1 MPSVARVFRFITLCA
16 AAVPAALIG
25 VLTASGKAES
35 DALEPVVII
44 SLNDCHLLVAQQA
57 KASADFTDSRSFGQ
71 SAIAAVSG
79 PPPFADSEDIA
90 IDITT
95 EVQQRFG
102 LSSES
107 VLFKPTAGVGKATVK
122 SDGSLTVNGQ
132 SLTDTEAHMLAVLCR
147 GSIQSPSRASR

>member
-25 VLTASGKAES
+25 LLTASGKAES

-44 SLNDCHLLVAQQA
+44 SLNDCHLLVAQQ

-79 PPPFADSEDIA
+79 PPLLSDSEDIA

-102 LSSES
+102 LSPES
-107 VLFKPTAGVGKATVK
+107 VLFKPAAGVGKATVK

-147 GSIQSPSRASR
+147 GSMQSPPRASR